1 MLLIKTYGTHHA
13 VIDLRQLLQSIG
25 YLKYQIP
32 DKQEV
37 FFLSIYLVFGILFKY
52 HFMSICY
59 NTVKSKLLLVP
70 P

>member
-37 FFLSIYLVFGILFKY
+37 FFLKYLFSVWYFI
-52 HFMSICY
+52 
-59 NTVKSKLLLVP
+59 
-70 P
+70 